1 MIDQDKRKAIW
12 SLHNEGMGS
21 REISRRLRVSRNT
34 IRAIVTQKGGMPDV
48 TRKDKTEL
56 DAELLRR
63 LYGECEGRVQRIFEK
78 LSEEEMVRVGY
89 STLTRLLRELDL
101 GQSRKSR
108 CDRVPDE
115 PGAEMQHDTS
125 P

>member
-34 IRAIVTQKGGMPDV
+34 VSAIISQKGGMPDGA
-48 TRKDKTEL
+48 RKDKTEL
-56 DAELLRR
+56 DAQLLRR
-63 LYGECEGRVQRIFEK
+63 LYGECEGRVQRIYEK
-78 LSEEEMVRVGY
+78 LIEEEKVSVGY

-101 GQSRKSR
+101 GQSRTSR
-108 CDRVPDE
+108 CD
-115 PGAEMQHDTS
+115 
-125 P
+125 